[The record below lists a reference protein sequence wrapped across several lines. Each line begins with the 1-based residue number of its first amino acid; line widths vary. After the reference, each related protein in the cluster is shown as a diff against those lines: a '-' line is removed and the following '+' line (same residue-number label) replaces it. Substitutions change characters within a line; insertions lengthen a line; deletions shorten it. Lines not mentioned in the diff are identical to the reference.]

1 MPERPPPGDALTQ
14 RLAARTGA
22 GLSRRSMPDGGEVY
36 TGPLARRALKTLG
49 ARAMTMDRTIFVDP
63 DFDPRKP
70 DDAAL
75 YAHERHHEMES
86 GGSDGAHGPRD
97 AEEIHARGIERMVLH
112 RLEAGE
118 ELSTIL
124 HDVTTGAAASEVRT
138 GGGAGAELVAKEL
151 FGGDKDRDPMLA
163 YQAMRA
169 EGKTH
174 RQIVEELMRHVI
186 ERLQHAEEDR
196 KWRRAGQDG

>member
-1 MPERPPPGDALTQ
+1 MPERTPPGDALTQ
-14 RLAARTGA
+14 RLSARSGP
-22 GLSRRSMPDGGEVY
+22 GLSRRQMPDGGAVY

-49 ARAMTMDRTIFVDP
+49 ARAITMDRTIFVDP
-63 DFDPRKP
+63 DFDTSKP
-70 DDAAL
+70 EDAAL

-86 GGSDGAHGPRD
+86 GGVDANHGPRD

-124 HDVTTGAAASEVRT
+124 HDVTSGAAANQVQS
-138 GGGAGAELVAKEL
+138 GGGGAELVAKEL

-163 YQAMRA
+163 YQAMLA

-174 RQIVEELMRHVI
+174 RQIVQELSQHVI
-186 ERLQHAEEDR
+186 ERMQHAEESR
-196 KWRRAGQDG
+196 KWRRAGNDG